1 MSSPLTAWLV
11 AVAGP
16 QAWIAIDHADAENG
30 ALQYLDRSHSR
41 GLLPHGVTDPTQPF
55 NVDAI
60 LDEQSGLEEVVAAVQ
75 QGGVVLHHGAQLHSS
90 GPNRSSRWRRAYAVH
105 YIAEGA
111 RFNRARTRP
120 ASGVAV
126 VNGEIRDAELLPQM
140 EFRAS
145 DDGETG
151 AGGRLGRQGLAQ
163 GMDGPIGQEL
173 ARRRSAAAAL

>member
-1 MSSPLTAWLV
+1 MSSLLTAWLV
-11 AVAGP
+11 ALAGS

-30 ALQYLDRSHSR
+30 ALQYLERSHR
-41 GLLPHGVTDPTQPF
+41 KGLVPHGVTDATQPF

-60 LDEQSGLEEVVAAVQ
+60 LDDQSGLDPVVATVQ

-90 GPNRSSRWRRAYAVH
+90 GPNMSSRWRRAYAVH

-111 RFNRARTRP
+111 RFNRARTLP
-120 ASGVAV
+120 VSGVAV

-145 DDGETG
+145 GDGEIG
-151 AGGRLGRQGLAQ
+151 AGRRLGRRGLAQ
-163 GMDGPIGQEL
+163 GMDGPIEAEL
-173 ARRRSAAAAL
+173 ARRRAAAAAL